1 MVSLKGFLDYGR
13 IFPDAAE
20 EDGESAVAELCLRA
34 ARDHARESGIPVD
47 LLEERDNA
55 KYELYIYALALH
67 YFDNRGFLSTTQ
79 AYAAD
84 EYTKRMMTRMRK
96 ELESEGYG
104 SK

>member
-47 LLEERDNA
+47 LL
-55 KYELYIYALALH
+55 
-67 YFDNRGFLSTTQ
+67 
-79 AYAAD
+79 
-84 EYTKRMMTRMRK
+84 
-96 ELESEGYG
+96 
-104 SK
+104 